1 MNIKSRQEEF
11 GGNFQESCDNIKSLK
26 RPVLDPLPRRHIFGN
41 TTGGIQ
47 LTPQSFKG
55 ERNESIIL
63 LSQMNIVFTKNLS
76 IVDPKNVFK

>member
-1 MNIKSRQEEF
+1 MNIKSRLEEF

-26 RPVLDPLPRRHIFGN
+26 RPVRGPLRRRHIFGK
-41 TTGGIQ
+41 TTEDIQ

-63 LSQMNIVFTKNLS
+63 LSQMKILLFQR
-76 IVDPKNVFK
+76 I

>member
-26 RPVLDPLPRRHIFGN
+26 RPVLDPLPRRHIFGK

-63 LSQMNIVFTKNLS
+63 LSQMKILLFQR
-76 IVDPKNVFK
+76 I

>member
-1 MNIKSRQEEF
+1 MNIKSRLEEF

-26 RPVLDPLPRRHIFGN
+26 RPVLDPLPRTHIFGKI
-41 TTGGIQ
+41 TGGIQ

-63 LSQMNIVFTKNLS
+63 LSQMKILLFQR
-76 IVDPKNVFK
+76 I